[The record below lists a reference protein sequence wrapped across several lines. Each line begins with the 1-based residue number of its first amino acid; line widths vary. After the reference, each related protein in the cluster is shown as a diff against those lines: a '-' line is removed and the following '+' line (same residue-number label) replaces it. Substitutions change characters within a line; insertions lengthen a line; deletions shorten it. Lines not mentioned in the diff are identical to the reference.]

1 MTSGINRTMKRRTFL
16 KSGAAGLSI
25 LSFGAAAFARQ
36 RGLNEKLNLACIGIT
51 NRGGA
56 NVSGVQGENII
67 ALCDI
72 DDQRLEKVGARFK
85 EAKRYFDFRTML
97 DEMSDKLDGAVVSTT
112 DHVHAPAALAA
123 MRKGLHCYCEKPLAH
138 TIREVRE
145 MVKTAKEKN
154 LVTQMGIQI
163 HAVENYRR
171 VVELIRA
178 GAVGQ
183 VKQVYL
189 WTSGRTRL
197 ALPSKEKI
205 ACPPNIHWDQW
216 IGPAPYRDYDPC
228 YMPGIWRNWWDFGA
242 GRFGDMACHL
252 TDIVFWSLGL
262 STPLS
267 VTAKGPIPELPGLTP
282 ASMEIDYKIE
292 RPGSKDP
299 LPMHWT
305 IGNPPEIL
313 KQNNLPVWNQA
324 ILFIGSEGMLLCD
337 YDRTLL
343 FPENKYANYK
353 KPAKS
358 IPSSPG
364 HHQEWIQGI
373 KEGKPEKA
381 LCAFEYGACLT
392 ETVFLGNIS
401 WRAGQKE
408 IVWDRGAGKITNLPE
423 ANKYLDKE
431 YRKGWE
437 LF

>member
-1 MTSGINRTMKRRTFL
+1 MTGLVAFG
-16 KSGAAGLSI
+16 GAVL
-25 LSFGAAAFARQ
+25 ARE
-36 RGLNEKLNLACIGIT
+36 RNLNDKLNLACVGIT

-56 NVSGVQGENII
+56 NVNGVQGENII

-85 EAKRYFDFRTML
+85 DAKRYFDFRVML
-97 DEMSDKLDGAVVSTT
+97 DEMTDKLDGVVVSTT
-112 DHVHAPAALAA
+112 DHMHAQVTLNA
-123 MRKGLHCYCEKPLAH
+123 MRRGLHCYCEKPLAH

-145 MVKTAKEKN
+145 MVKTAKEKK

-178 GAVGQ
+178 GAIGE

-197 ALPSKEKI
+197 MLPAQEKI
-205 ACPPNIHWDQW
+205 PCPKNIHWNEW
-216 IGPAPYRDYDPC
+216 LGPAPWRDYDPC

-267 VTAKGPIPELPGLTP
+267 VIARGPIPEREDLTP
-282 ASMEIDYKIE
+282 AAMEIDYKIE
-292 RPGSKDP
+292 QPGKSP
-299 LPMHWT
+299 LPMHWS
-305 IGNPPEIL
+305 IGNPPDIL
-313 KQNNLPVWNQA
+313 KEKGLPVWGQA
-324 ILFIGSEGMLLCD
+324 ILFIGSDGILLCD
-337 YDRTLL
+337 YERNLL
-343 FPENKYANYK
+343 FPAEKYAKYQR
-353 KPAKS
+353 PAKT

-408 IVWDRGAGKITNLPE
+408 IVWDRKAGKITNLPE

>member
-1 MTSGINRTMKRRTFL
+1 MTDRINRRTFIKAGGTMTGL
-16 KSGAAGLSI
+16 LAFGGAVT
-25 LSFGAAAFARQ
+25 ARE
-36 RGLNEKLNLACIGIT
+36 RNLNDKLNLACIGVT

-72 DDQRLEKVGARFK
+72 DDERLEKVGARFK
-85 EAKRYFDFRTML
+85 QAKGYFDFRTML
-97 DEMSDKLDGAVVSTT
+97 DEMDGKLDGVVVSTA
-112 DHVHAPAALAA
+112 DHMHAQAALSA
-123 MRKGLHCYCEKPLAH
+123 MRRGLHCYCEKPLAH

-145 MVKTAKEKN
+145 MVKTAKEKK

-178 GAVGQ
+178 GAIGE

-197 ALPSKEKI
+197 TLPAKEKI
-205 ACPPNIHWDQW
+205 PCPKNIHWNEW
-216 IGPAPYRDYDPC
+216 LGPARWRDYDPC

-252 TDIVFWSLGL
+252 TDIVFWSLGI

-267 VTAKGPIPELPGLTP
+267 VIARGPIPERDDLTP
-282 ASMEIDYKIE
+282 AAMEIDYKIE
-292 RPGSKDP
+292 QPGKAP
-299 LPMHWT
+299 LPMHWS
-305 IGNPPEIL
+305 IGNPPNIL
-313 KQNNLPVWNQA
+313 KEKGLPLWNQA
-324 ILFIGSEGMLLCD
+324 ILFIGTDGILLCD
-337 YDRTLL
+337 YERNLL
-343 FPENKYANYK
+343 FPTEKYAKYQR
-353 KPAKS
+353 PAKS

-373 KEGKPEKA
+373 KEGNPQKA
-381 LCAFEYGACLT
+381 LCAFEYGASLT

-401 WRAGQKE
+401 WRVGQKE
-408 IVWDRGAGKITNLPE
+408 ICWDRKAGKITNLPE